1 MNGKFESNSNNYDE
15 PNLKSVS
22 LGFWPE
28 SKRSPG
34 ERSDTRDSLERAP
47 AYRCA
52 HAGYNSRLR
61 SIRNHRLAMSFDV
74 NWSNSISASS
84 LIGRCMTLRRSSLS
98 NWSDD
103 EL

>member
-61 SIRNHRLAMSFDV
+61 SIRNHRLA
-74 NWSNSISASS
+74 IE
-84 LIGRCMTLRRSSLS
+84 LRRQLVKF
-98 NWSDD
+98 NQRLVADRAVHD
-103 EL
+103 FAPLLP